1 MDGVAK
7 SASPSTKTTEKAE
20 AGNPKRMGGRFLSA
34 NDYHKHNVTRRN
46 RKKWLIFR
54 RIFAPIPGNSPAAA
68 ASNLLVLP

>member
-1 MDGVAK
+1 
-7 SASPSTKTTEKAE
+7 
-20 AGNPKRMGGRFLSA
+20 MGGRFLSA